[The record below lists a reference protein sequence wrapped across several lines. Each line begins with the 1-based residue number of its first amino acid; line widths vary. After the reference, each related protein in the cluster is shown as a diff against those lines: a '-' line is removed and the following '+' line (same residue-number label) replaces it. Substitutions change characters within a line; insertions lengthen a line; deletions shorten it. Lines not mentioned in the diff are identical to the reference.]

1 MPEYLSYDKVD
12 WLSSNDVDGIFAMS
26 PPFIG
31 EDGCLLPGEPVV
43 RVERAPQNSRR
54 IFAGIDIPS
63 ASVNDV
69 WELLTDYP
77 NLGRVVPNLVVN
89 EVLEILY
96 GDDGGRGG
104 GERPVERRRRIRR
117 RGVAMP
123 ISRVAHERRDT
134 EAGGRCDCQVVL
146 PPAGRR

>member
-1 MPEYLSYDKVD
+1 
-12 WLSSNDVDGIFAMS
+12 MS

-104 GERPVERRRRIRR
+104 GRKTRRKTTANTKTRRRD
-117 RGVAMP
+117 AD
-123 ISRVAHERRDT
+123 ISRRA
-134 EAGGRCDCQVVL
+134 
-146 PPAGRR
+146 